1 MQTSNIDIFEPLGGE
16 LTLQASEREKARLRN
31 RFMLNGSEIQLE
43 LT

>member
-1 MQTSNIDIFEPLGGE
+1 MQTPNIDIFEPLGGE
-16 LTLQASEREKARLRN
+16 LTLQTSEREKTRLRN